1 MKKLSLF
8 LSLLL
13 ISSSAAYGMEKG
25 KNPARTGLYS
35 MSEMANDLE
44 EKGSGSASPMS
55 ITGQLAPTPYT
66 RCYFTP
72 NIKDAFLNC
81 IANEQEAVRGAFF
94 RFTLYDAA
102 QAIVKGLKE
111 REITAKLV
119 VDGNH
124 ISDDFCSPLK
134 LILDNGGKVLQVSQ
148 NRFQNN
154 PGKFEIMHHKF
165 MIFRKN
171 IENKKILW
179 TGSWNATGQA
189 SGKNCE
195 NVMVTDNQEM
205 IAEFEK
211 EMIELKKISTALTAQ
226 GCVSTKDMDP
236 KINFARRM
244 NGIPELK

>member
-1 MKKLSLF
+1 MKRLSF
-8 LSLLL
+8 FISIVL
-13 ISSSAAYGMEKG
+13 ISSSAVYGMDKG
-25 KNPARTGLYS
+25 KKPAKTGLLS
-35 MSEMANDLE
+35 MTEMADHLE
-44 EKGSGSASPMS
+44 QEGSSSASPMS
-55 ITGQLAPTPYT
+55 ITAQLAPTPYT
-66 RCYFTP
+66 RYYFTP
-72 NIKDAFLNC
+72 DIKDAFLNC

-102 QAIVKGLKE
+102 KAIVKGMKE

-124 ISDDFCSPLK
+124 TSDDFCSPLK
-134 LILDNGGKVLQVSQ
+134 LIVDNGGKVLQVSQ

-171 IENKKILW
+171 IENKKLLW

-195 NVMVTDNQEM
+195 NVIITDDQKAVEK
-205 IAEFEK
+205 FEE

-226 GCVSTKDMDP
+226 ACVSAKDTDHE
-236 KINFARRM
+236 INFARRM
-244 NGIPELK
+244 NGIPEIQ